1 MHTSVSAICYHI
13 GRHASFKRL
22 WLTLLLAAGIIAPLA
37 QATPALAVL
46 CRSDPVLVVNGAVV
60 NVVSTLQTDPSTVR
74 ELDYQITV
82 PSGALL
88 GQITLTV
95 GLGFP
100 ENVTYVFSPD
110 LPWGSVQVSASVIT
124 ADGVDPFP
132 VSVKVSSLLAGS
144 NTAGGTSDATTTVTL
159 DHVLML

>member
-1 MHTSVSAICYHI
+1 MLTSVSAICCHVS
-13 GRHASFKRL
+13 RWSTLKRL
-22 WLTLLLAAGIIAPLA
+22 WLALVLAAGIIAPLA

-74 ELDYQITV
+74 ELDYQVTV
-82 PSGALL
+82 PSGALI

-100 ENVTYVFSPD
+100 ENVTYVYSPD
-110 LPWGSVQVSASVIT
+110 QPWGSVQVAASVVT

-132 VSVKVSSLLAGS
+132 LTVKVSSLLAGS